1 MIYFIGGTKFREF
14 KYFEILN
21 KLREKNPNISES
33 FFDAELKEDE
43 NFSEKLMTNS
53 IFSSQ
58 ELVVL
63 KRAQKIKKFETFLKN
78 IANLDIINK
87 QIIIDYE
94 KEDGK
99 LNAELKKAL
108 DKLEK
113 DKKIKNFL
121 FLKDEDIEIQNYVM
135 LELKINKKNASSLL
149 EMIGTNPFKV
159 KNEIEKIKIFLDGEK
174 FDLKKLSNIISIEKE
189 YKIYEITKE
198 ILSNRINK
206 VMKYLEQTK
215 EYMGVLYS
223 LYNELEVL
231 YKIKILKK
239 EGKQFSSNYNTF
251 KIQFEKVKEAFKINN
266 RIPNSYAIFKKL
278 ELEKNYSLES
288 LKKLVYRS
296 WEIENSIKTGKIEM
310 SAGVERLIMQIS
322 SLYKIDCIIK

>member
-43 NFSEKLMTNS
+43 NFLEKLMTNS

-63 KRAQKIKKFETFLKN
+63 KRVQKIKKFETFLKN

-99 LNAELKKAL
+99 LNAELKKVL

-174 FDLKKLSNIISIEKE
+174 FDLKKLKNIISIEKE

-198 ILSNRINK
+198 ILSNRINE

-239 EGKQFSSNYNTF
+239 ECKQISSNYNTF

>member
-43 NFSEKLMTNS
+43 NFLQKISINS

-63 KRAQKIKKFETFLKN
+63 KRSQKIKKFETFLKN

-99 LNAELKKAL
+99 LNAELKKTL

-159 KNEIEKIKIFLDGEK
+159 KNEIEKIKIFLGGEN
-174 FDLKKLSNIISIEKE
+174 FDLKKLKNIISIEKE

-198 ILSNRINK
+198 ILSNRINE

-251 KIQFEKVKEAFKINN
+251 KIQFEKVKEAFKTNN

-296 WEIENSIKTGKIEM
+296 WKIENSIKTGKIEM
-310 SAGVERLIMQIS
+310 SAGVETLIMQIY
-322 SLYKIDCIIK
+322 SLYKKK